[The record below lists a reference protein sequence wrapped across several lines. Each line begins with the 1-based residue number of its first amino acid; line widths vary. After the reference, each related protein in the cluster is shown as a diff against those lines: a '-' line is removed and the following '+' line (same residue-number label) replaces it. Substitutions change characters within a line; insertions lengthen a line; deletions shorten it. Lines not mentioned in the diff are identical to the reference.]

1 MDRGTVALLFNTTK
15 KILQSSCA
23 SKLSTA
29 AHTAWGTKTPPSS
42 PAANL
47 TAVVQRRSK
56 SLRGGFAPHVRTSKT
71 VRRTKFPCSLGGDIL
86 NYKVLKSSTKGRGGQ
101 LRLKVST

>member
-23 SKLSTA
+23 SKLSTV

-42 PAANL
+42 PVANL

-86 NYKVLKSSTKGRGGQ
+86 NYKVLKSSAKEGGN
-101 LRLKVST
+101 

>member
-29 AHTAWGTKTPPSS
+29 AHTAWGTNTPPSS

-71 VRRTKFPCSLGGDIL
+71 VRRTKFPCSFGGDIL
-86 NYKVLKSSTKGRGGQ
+86 NYKVLKSSTKEGGQ

>member
-47 TAVVQRRSK
+47 TAVVRRRSK
-56 SLRGGFAPHVRTSKT
+56 SPWGGYAPHVRTSKT
-71 VRRTKFPCSLGGDIL
+71 VRRTKFP
-86 NYKVLKSSTKGRGGQ
+86 
-101 LRLKVST
+101 

>member
-42 PAANL
+42 PVA
-47 TAVVQRRSK
+47 K
-56 SLRGGFAPHVRTSKT
+56 SD
-71 VRRTKFPCSLGGDIL
+71 CSGTEEEQVPSGRICSTCED
-86 NYKVLKSSTKGRGGQ
+86 LKNSQ
-101 LRLKVST
+101 EN

>member
-1 MDRGTVALLFNTTK
+1 MDRGTVVLLFNTTK

-29 AHTAWGTKTPPSS
+29 AHTAWGINTPPSS

-47 TAVVQRRSK
+47 TAVGQRRSK
-56 SLRGGFAPHVRTSKT
+56 SPWGGFAPHVRTSKT
-71 VRRTKFPCSLGGDIL
+71 VKRTKFP
-86 NYKVLKSSTKGRGGQ
+86 
-101 LRLKVST
+101 

>member
-56 SLRGGFAPHVRTSKT
+56 SLWGGFAPHVRTSKT
-71 VRRTKFPCSLGGDIL
+71 VRRTKFPCSLWGDIL
-86 NYKVLKSSTKGRGGQ
+86 NYKVLKSSTKEGGKTKTKAFLQ
-101 LRLKVST
+101 

>member
-29 AHTAWGTKTPPSS
+29 AHTAWGTNPPPSS

-47 TAVVQRRSK
+47 TAVVQTRSK
-56 SLRGGFAPHVRTSKT
+56 SLRGEFAPHVRTSKT
-71 VRRTKFPCSLGGDIL
+71 VRRTKFPCSFGGDIL
-86 NYKVLKSSTKGRGGQ
+86 NYEVLKSSARRGGQ

>member
-1 MDRGTVALLFNTTK
+1 MK

-29 AHTAWGTKTPPSS
+29 AHNAWGTKTPPSS

-47 TAVVQRRSK
+47 TAVVQRGASPPW
-56 SLRGGFAPHVRTSKT
+56 GGFAPHIRTSKT
-71 VRRTKFPCSLGGDIL
+71 VRRTKFGGGHSKLQSIEE
-86 NYKVLKSSTKGRGGQ
+86 
-101 LRLKVST
+101 

>member
-1 MDRGTVALLFNTTK
+1 MDRGTVALFFNTTK

-29 AHTAWGTKTPPSS
+29 AHTAWGTETPPSS

-71 VRRTKFPCSLGGDIL
+71 VRTVLSSPAVWGG
-86 NYKVLKSSTKGRGGQ
+86 TF
-101 LRLKVST
+101 

>member
-29 AHTAWGTKTPPSS
+29 AHTAWG
-42 PAANL
+42 
-47 TAVVQRRSK
+47 
-56 SLRGGFAPHVRTSKT
+56 
-71 VRRTKFPCSLGGDIL
+71 
-86 NYKVLKSSTKGRGGQ
+86 YKSSTFVSCGKSDCSGTDEEQVPTGRICSTCED
-101 LRLKVST
+101 LKNSQEN

>member
-29 AHTAWGTKTPPSS
+29 AHTAWGTKTAPSS
-42 PAANL
+42 PVANL

-56 SLRGGFAPHVRTSKT
+56 SLRGGFAPRVSSPDSFWGGGHSKLQ
-71 VRRTKFPCSLGGDIL
+71 SIEE
-86 NYKVLKSSTKGRGGQ
+86 
-101 LRLKVST
+101 

>member
-1 MDRGTVALLFNTTK
+1 MDRGTVALLFNTMK
-15 KILQSSCA
+15 KILQSCA

-29 AHTAWGTKTPPSS
+29 AHTAWGTKTPPLS
-42 PAANL
+42 PVANL

-71 VRRTKFPCSLGGDIL
+71 VRRTKFPCSLGG
-86 NYKVLKSSTKGRGGQ
+86 TF
-101 LRLKVST
+101 

>member
-29 AHTAWGTKTPPSS
+29 AHTAWGTNTPSLS

-47 TAVVQRRSK
+47 TAVGWRRSK
-56 SLRGGFAPHVRTSKT
+56 SRRGVFAPHVRTSKQSGELSSPDC
-71 VRRTKFPCSLGGDIL
+71 FGGGEE
-86 NYKVLKSSTKGRGGQ
+86 V
-101 LRLKVST
+101 

>member
-1 MDRGTVALLFNTTK
+1 MDRGTVALLFNTMK

-29 AHTAWGTKTPPSS
+29 AHTAWGTKTPPLS

-47 TAVVQRRSK
+47 TAVVQRSK
-56 SLRGGFAPHVRTSKT
+56 SLQGGFAPHVRTSKT
-71 VRRTKFPCSLGGDIL
+71 VRRTKFP
-86 NYKVLKSSTKGRGGQ
+86 
-101 LRLKVST
+101 

>member
-42 PAANL
+42 PAAHL
-47 TAVVQRRSK
+47 TAVVHS
-56 SLRGGFAPHVRTSKT
+56 RGASPFGEDLLHM
-71 VRRTKFPCSLGGDIL
+71 
-86 NYKVLKSSTKGRGGQ
+86 
-101 LRLKVST
+101 

>member
-1 MDRGTVALLFNTTK
+1 MGRGTVALLFNATK

-47 TAVVQRRSK
+47 TTVVQRRSK
-56 SLRGGFAPHVRTSKT
+56 SLRGGFAPHVRTSKP
-71 VRRTKFPCSLGGDIL
+71 VRRTKFPDSLGGDIL
-86 NYKVLKSSTKGRGGQ
+86 NYKVLKSSAKEG
-101 LRLKVST
+101 VN

>member
-29 AHTAWGTKTPPSS
+29 AHTAWGTNPPPSS
-42 PAANL
+42 PVANL
-47 TAVVQRRSK
+47 TAVVQTRSK
-56 SLRGGFAPHVRTSKT
+56 SLRGEFAPHVRTSKT
-71 VRRTKFPCSLGGDIL
+71 VRRTKFPCSFGGDIL
-86 NYKVLKSSTKGRGGQ
+86 NYEVLKSSARGGGQ

>member
-1 MDRGTVALLFNTTK
+1 MDRGTVALFFNTTK

-29 AHTAWGTKTPPSS
+29 AHTAWGRNTPPSS

-47 TAVVQRRSK
+47 TAVGQRRSK
-56 SLRGGFAPHVRTSKT
+56 SPWGDLLHMSGPQKQSGELSSPDCFGGWGNNH
-71 VRRTKFPCSLGGDIL
+71 LGYLDG
-86 NYKVLKSSTKGRGGQ
+86 VGG
-101 LRLKVST
+101 

>member
-1 MDRGTVALLFNTTK
+1 MDRGTVVLLFNTTK

-71 VRRTKFPCSLGGDIL
+71 VRTKFPCSLGGGIL
-86 NYKVLKSSTKGRGGQ
+86 NYKVLKSSAKEGGN
-101 LRLKVST
+101 

>member
-29 AHTAWGTKTPPSS
+29 AHTAWGTKTPPLS

-56 SLRGGFAPHVRTSKT
+56 SLWGGFAPHVRTSKP
-71 VRRTKFPCSLGGDIL
+71 VRRTKFPDNLGGGHSKLQSIEE
-86 NYKVLKSSTKGRGGQ
+86 
-101 LRLKVST
+101 